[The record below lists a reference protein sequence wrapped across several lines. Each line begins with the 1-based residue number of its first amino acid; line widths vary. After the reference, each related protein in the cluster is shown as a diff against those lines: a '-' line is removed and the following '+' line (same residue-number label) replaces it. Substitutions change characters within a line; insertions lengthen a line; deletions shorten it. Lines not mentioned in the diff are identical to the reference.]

1 MQTVQSKKPYVATY
15 KEIIIGFTSF
25 SLVLILLYPKDM
37 LQEQILSESTN
48 YDLSILYLQNM
59 LKRDPHNET
68 LLLALA
74 QQSIKANKKDFDYK
88 VLELLKNS
96 KKQDIKSQA
105 YILSYEIA
113 KQNYIYLKTQKQY
126 KKLPQ
131 AHKEIHQIFNTIITN
146 HFYAQKNMSKLYQEA
161 VFLQDTKNQY
171 ILLKQILKNEPKNKQ
186 HLQSAYYLAYK
197 LHKYDEALAYLDT
210 LNRLDTENKH
220 KWHDE
225 KYYIIIKAYS
235 LDEAEFHL
243 KKEAKR
249 SQYWQKR
256 LISFYL
262 DHKQYKKA
270 TKIYIQILQKSSS
283 FQQKKSLWM
292 QAIQTLRDVNN
303 NQDALKLAHTYENYF
318 FRDQKTRVYLLKL
331 YLALN
336 DLQSANKLS
345 KKILNLQR

>member
-25 SLVLILLYPKDM
+25 CLVLILLYPEDM

-48 YDLSILYLQNM
+48 YDLSILYLHNM

-105 YILSYEIA
+105 YMLNYEIA
-113 KQNYIYLKTQKQY
+113 KQNYIYLKTHKQY

-131 AHKEIHQIFNTIITN
+131 AYKETHRIFNTIISN
-146 HFYAQKNMSKLYQEA
+146 HYYTQKDISKLYQEA

-171 ILLKQILKNEPKNKQ
+171 ILLKQILQNEPKNKK

-210 LNRLDTENKH
+210 LSGLDTENKH
-220 KWHDE
+220 KWYDE
-225 KYYIIIKAYS
+225 KYYIIVKAYS
-235 LDEAEFHL
+235 LGEAEFRL

-270 TKIYIQILQKSSS
+270 VKIYIQMLQKSSS

-292 QAIQTLRDVNN
+292 QAIQTLKDANN
-303 NQDALKLAHTYENYF
+303 DQDALKLAHTYENYF
-318 FRDQKTRVYLLKL
+318 FRDKTIRVYLLKL

-336 DLQSANKLS
+336 DLQSAHKLS